1 MARLSP
7 TSARPLLELGH
18 EDSSPV
24 IRAPTRAILSLSS
37 RRERAGSYEEEV
49 VGERSAGAF

>member
-18 EDSSPV
+18 EERRLLT
-24 IRAPTRAILSLSS
+24 RAPTRASLSLS
-37 RRERAGSYEEEV
+37 RRTESEGSYVDDDE
-49 VGERSAGAF
+49 